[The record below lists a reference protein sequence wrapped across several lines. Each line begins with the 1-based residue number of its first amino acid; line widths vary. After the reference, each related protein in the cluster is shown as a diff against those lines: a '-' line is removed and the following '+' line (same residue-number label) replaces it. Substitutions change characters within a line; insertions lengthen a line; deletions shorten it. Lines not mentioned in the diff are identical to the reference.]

1 MSQAAVPHC
10 TDNYQ
15 RILQKIVDAL
25 GRDALREGIKY
36 VGAALTEVQNE
47 LDWSYRT
54 DPILPFYR
62 AFLIQLG
69 DALVTV
75 EKLIPSCRR
84 KQIVTIIEVIRSSS
98 KELDV
103 LCAGTT
109 RHAAPGPS
117 IDVFEKEHR
126 ARTYGYSP
134 SSRLIYNQEASN
146 HDDD

>member
-1 MSQAAVPHC
+1 MNQAAVPQC

-15 RILQKIVDAL
+15 RILQKIIEAL
-25 GRDALREGIKY
+25 NRGALRESIKY

-54 DPILPFYR
+54 DPVLPFYR

-75 EKLIPSCRR
+75 EKLIPSCRK
-84 KQIVTIIEVIRSSS
+84 KQVFAIIEVIRSSS

-103 LCAGTT
+103 LCAGAT
-109 RHAAPGPS
+109 RHDAPGPS

-134 SSRLIYNQEASN
+134 ANRMIYNQEASN